1 MKTLENMTALH
12 YPPCLKT
19 ALRDEVPS
27 PALSPEQTALGCPRD
42 DLGQRFVYLVVSP
55 RARGLSIGVNMNP
68 DKSCNFDCVYCE
80 VNRAV
85 PSRDTVLDTEAMATE
100 LLQTLT
106 EVKSGR
112 VRERPAY
119 SALPAPL
126 LKLQHVA
133 LSGDGEPTL
142 SPKFAEAVETVMH
155 VRALARP
162 FFKIVLITNSTGLD
176 LPGVQDGLKLFT
188 QTDEIWAKLE
198 AGTEPYLAKVNRPKV
213 CLEKVLSNI
222 LGLGQK
228 RSIVIQSLF
237 PLINGEEP
245 GVAEIEEYA
254 SRLRELK
261 DKGAQISLVQ
271 IYSATRPTPHSE
283 CAHLPLKSLSRIAQT
298 VRRATGLRAEVF

>member
-1 MKTLENMTALH
+1 MTTLLNPTSSETPLPREFRHSCVSSAETAF
-12 YPPCLKT
+12 
-19 ALRDEVPS
+19 
-27 PALSPEQTALGCPRD
+27 GCPRD
-42 DLGQRFVYLVVSP
+42 HLGRRFVYLVVSP

-85 PSRDTVLDTEAMATE
+85 PGRQTVLDTEAMAAE
-100 LLQTLT
+100 LLETLT
-106 EVKSGR
+106 DVQSGR
-112 VRERPAY
+112 VRERPVY

-142 SPKFAEAVETVMH
+142 CPNFAEAVEAVMH

-188 QTDEIWAKLE
+188 QTDEIWAKLD
-198 AGTEPYLAKVNRPKV
+198 AGTEVYMAKVNRPKV
-213 CLEKVLSNI
+213 GMEKVVSNI
-222 LGLGQK
+222 LALGQK
-228 RSIVIQSLF
+228 RPIVIQSLF
-237 PLINGEEP
+237 PLIDGQEP
-245 GVAEIEEYA
+245 GGAEIEAYA
-254 SRLRELK
+254 SRLQELK
-261 DKGAQISLVQ
+261 DKGARISLVQ

-283 CAHLPLKSLSRIAQT
+283 CGHLPLKSLSRIAQM
-298 VRRATGLRAEVF
+298 VRGATGLRAEVF